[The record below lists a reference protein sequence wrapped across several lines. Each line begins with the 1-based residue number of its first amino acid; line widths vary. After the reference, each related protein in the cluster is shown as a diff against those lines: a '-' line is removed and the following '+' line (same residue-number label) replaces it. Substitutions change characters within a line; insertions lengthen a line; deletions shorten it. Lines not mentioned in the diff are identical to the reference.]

1 MNYRVHGT
9 LQARILE
16 WVGFPFSK
24 GSTRPRDQTQ
34 VSCIAGRFLTSWAI
48 GNIYI
53 YIPSLLDLP
62 PTPLCHH
69 RTQSW
74 APCAIQQLPTS
85 YLFNTWWCI
94 YVSPNLAI
102 CPTLLPPSLRPQVL
116 SLHLCLY
123 SCPAN
128 SKPTTGH
135 IPWEN
140 HNSKRH
146 MYPSAHG
153 SSIYN
158 SQDMEAT

>member
-1 MNYRVHGT
+1 MNVAQSCPTLCGPMDNTIHGI

-16 WVGFPFSK
+16 WVGFPISR
-24 GSTRPRDQTQ
+24 GSSQPRDQTQ

-94 YVSPNLAI
+94 YVSPDLAI
-102 CPTLLPPSLRPQVL
+102 PPTLSFPTLRLALVPSVYWILLCSIPPCPT
-116 SLHLCLY
+116 
-123 SCPAN
+123 
-128 SKPTTGH
+128 
-135 IPWEN
+135 
-140 HNSKRH
+140 
-146 MYPSAHG
+146 M
-153 SSIYN
+153 
-158 SQDMEAT
+158 